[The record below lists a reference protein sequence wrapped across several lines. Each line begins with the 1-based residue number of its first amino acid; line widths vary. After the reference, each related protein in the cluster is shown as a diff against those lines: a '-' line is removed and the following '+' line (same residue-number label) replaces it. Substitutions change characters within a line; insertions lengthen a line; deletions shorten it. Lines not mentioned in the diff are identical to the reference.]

1 MYFLKGTVVKCA
13 CIGLKNVRCFFF
25 NSNHLKLTLSL
36 LMTGLYFN
44 IVNGGYTEWSKW
56 SSCSVTCGGGTIKRQ
71 RNCTNPSPQFGGK
84 DCSGSG
90 PELVTQQCNP
100 QKCPGTVRF
109 VIWVTFNLKIPVF
122 WTVNEDSRWLPIC
135 HFYT

>member
-1 MYFLKGTVVKCA
+1 MVKCA
-13 CIGLKNVRCFFF
+13 CIGLKNVWCFYF
-25 NSNHLKLTLSL
+25 NSDHLKLTLSL

-90 PELVTQQCNP
+90 PELLTQQCNP
-100 QKCPGTVRF
+100 QKCPGKIICPMQLSLEAGWVSLTVYR
-109 VIWVTFNLKIPVF
+109 KIPKISPSKYRPPNPV
-122 WTVNEDSRWLPIC
+122 T
-135 HFYT
+135 

>member
-1 MYFLKGTVVKCA
+1 
-13 CIGLKNVRCFFF
+13 
-25 NSNHLKLTLSL
+25 
-36 LMTGLYFN
+36 MTRLYFN

-90 PELVTQQCNP
+90 PELLTQQCNP
-100 QKCPGTVRF
+100 QKCPG
-109 VIWVTFNLKIPVF
+109 KIIGPFIRGKIRRELYHLYEHVLS
-122 WTVNEDSRWLPIC
+122 NKMRLS
-135 HFYT
+135 